1 MRRGV
6 HVPAGTASSPILTSS
21 AASAIDE
28 HGLEPPLHR
37 VLPWW
42 ITLCVLAAA
51 AWTLTVV
58 HARGMG
64 SATGT
69 MGLSIGAFLVLW
81 VVMMAAMML
90 PSMAPAVGVW
100 VTSASSRPTHLTRA
114 VGVAGFLSGYLL
126 AWAAFGVLVYPMLT
140 GFDRFV
146 ATSTGRY
153 LGIGVLLL
161 AGVYQVTPLKRACL
175 THCRAP
181 IGTDRGD
188 RTQGPARAIWVGVSH
203 GVFCMGSCGGLMLIL
218 VALGAMN
225 VAAMAVLAAVIAIEK
240 IWRFGRPFAVAVGIT
255 LIAVAALALF
265 VPRSLPG
272 LQQAPRAPAR
282 MPATM
287 PSMDM

>member
-1 MRRGV
+1 M
-6 HVPAGTASSPILTSS
+6 SDS
-21 AASAIDE
+21 
-28 HGLEPPLHR
+28 GLELPLHQ

-42 ITLCVLAAA
+42 ITLGVLAAA
-51 AWTLTVV
+51 AWILTVV

-90 PSMAPAVGVW
+90 PSMGPAVGVW
-100 VTSASSRPTHLTRA
+100 VRSVSSRPTRLAR
-114 VGVAGFLSGYLL
+114 VLGVVVFLVGYLL
-126 AWAAFGVLVYPMLT
+126 AWAASGVLVYPMLT

-161 AGVYQVTPLKRACL
+161 AGVYQVTPLKQACL

-181 IGTDRGD
+181 VATLRGD
-188 RTQGPARAIWVGVSH
+188 RTQGPARDIRVGLHH
-203 GVFCMGSCGGLMLIL
+203 GLHCMGSCWGLMLIL
-218 VALGAMN
+218 VAVGTMN
-225 VAAMAVLAAVIAIEK
+225 VAAMAVLTTVIVIEK
-240 IWRFGRPFAVAVGIT
+240 AWRFGRPFAIAVGVT
-255 LIAVAALALF
+255 LIATGVLALF
-265 VPRSLPG
+265 LPRSMPG
-272 LQQAPRAPAR
+272 LQQPPRPSAR
-282 MPATM
+282 MPAAM